1 MCGCF
6 LSKKCSLYGLVVC
19 VLLLAGLFAYV
30 VLDQLKAILNQET
43 DIEADLDLADGLR
56 ENKMNQEWR
65 AADEASSSDL
75 PVPMKRLSVLGD
87 LEVNKA
93 DEDGHVTLQPSI
105 GNIDQETL
113 HTIYTV
119 VYVTVLIAFFAFM
132 IREFIRSLRVKDP
145 RGFRTKEDTDIYE
158 VYV

>member
-1 MCGCF
+1 
-6 LSKKCSLYGLVVC
+6 
-19 VLLLAGLFAYV
+19 
-30 VLDQLKAILNQET
+30 
-43 DIEADLDLADGLR
+43 
-56 ENKMNQEWR
+56 MNQEWR
-65 AADEASSSDL
+65 AAEEASSSDL
-75 PVPMKRLSVLGD
+75 PVPMKRLSFLGD

-93 DEDGHVTLQPSI
+93 DQDGHVTLQPSI

-132 IREFIRSLRVKDP
+132 IREFFRSLRVYDP